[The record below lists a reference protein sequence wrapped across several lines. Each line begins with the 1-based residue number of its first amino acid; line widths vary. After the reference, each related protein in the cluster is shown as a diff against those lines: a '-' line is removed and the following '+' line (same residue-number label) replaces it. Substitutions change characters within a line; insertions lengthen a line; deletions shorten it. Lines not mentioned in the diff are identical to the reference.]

1 MPSLDYDI
9 VLLPEEDIAAKAI
22 RTSQELAPLGTEFT
36 LGRESYVPHV
46 SLYMLRLKT
55 DALPEVEKRLAEIAS
70 HTSKLKLESD
80 SYVQDEG
87 YIDANYTRTPEA
99 GQLQDKVV
107 QAINPLRDG
116 LRPEKAVQLAAATG
130 LAQHNLE
137 HYGDHRIGEL
147 FRPHLTFTR
156 FTNRQPIPL
165 EDMGAPTAFSGQ
177 FTKLALF
184 EMGPH
189 GTCIR
194 KVQEFDLQ

>member
-36 LGRESYVPHV
+36 LSPTSPAPHV
-46 SLYMLRLKT
+46 SLYMTRLKT
-55 DALPEVEKRLAEIAS
+55 NDLPEVEKRLAEIAARTPKV
-70 HTSKLKLESD
+70 HLESD
-80 SYVQDEG
+80 SYVQEEG
-87 YIDANYTRTPEA
+87 YIDANYIRTPEA
-99 GQLQDKVV
+99 AQLQETIV

-116 LRPEKAVQLAAATG
+116 LRPRDIPKLENATS
-130 LAQHNLE
+130 LVRKNLE
-137 HYGDHRIGEL
+137 TWGYRSVGEL

-165 EDMGAPTAFSGQ
+165 EDMDAPSAFSGQ
-177 FTKLALF
+177 FARLALF
-184 EMGPH
+184 EMGPN

-194 KVQEFDLQ
+194 RIKEFDLQ